1 MNSIVKSAGRILDI
15 LELLGRARGPLSLK
29 EIAQELGY
37 PPSSAHGLLATLVI
51 KGYAARDDAD
61 RYVLNAAYRNG
72 PGWASG
78 PDAELI
84 AVAEPIMR
92 DLRDQCGE
100 TVMLGILNQDLMLKV
115 IAKCVAN
122 RAVRYDSPFSGG
134 VPSYCSAMGR
144 VLLAAKDDRTI
155 DRYLAHE
162 RLVKFTPLTVTSKT
176 QLRRLFRDAR
186 QWGYSVSDQEMDIG
200 ATGVAA
206 AIQNASGEV
215 IAALNVAA
223 ISSRHDNVGMVL
235 APVVKAFATKISAK
249 LGYVEKRAGS

>member
-1 MNSIVKSAGRILDI
+1 
-15 LELLGRARGPLSLK
+15 
-29 EIAQELGY
+29 
-37 PPSSAHGLLATLVI
+37 
-51 KGYAARDDAD
+51 
-61 RYVLNAAYRNG
+61 
-72 PGWASG
+72 
-78 PDAELI
+78 
-84 AVAEPIMR
+84 
-92 DLRDQCGE
+92 
-100 TVMLGILNQDLMLKV
+100 
-115 IAKCVAN
+115 
-122 RAVRYDSPFSGG
+122 
-134 VPSYCSAMGR
+134 MGR

-206 AIQNASGEV
+206 AIQN
-215 IAALNVAA
+215 VAA